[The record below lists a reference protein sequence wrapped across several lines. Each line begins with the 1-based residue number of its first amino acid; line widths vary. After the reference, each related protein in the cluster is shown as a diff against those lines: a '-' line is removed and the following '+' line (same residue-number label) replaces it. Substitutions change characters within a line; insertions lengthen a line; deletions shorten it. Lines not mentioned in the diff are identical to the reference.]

1 MRNTSIL
8 RWEELVINAFPA
20 IASELYDSWLLR
32 YSNGYTYRGNC
43 VNPLY
48 AGEGA
53 LVEKIIV
60 CEARYAGRNLPCV
73 FKMTP
78 DAPAQL
84 DALLEERGYCDAKH
98 ADIMAREITSD
109 CFLKQPDVTVLCEFT
124 DAWMIDFAVLNE
136 TTEEPDFS
144 SVKRML
150 FQIQYIA
157 AMFGKMERWLDV
169 RLVYRSRNISEFL
182 MFVYQNTAADRELR
196 PEFVWKFFGRQP
208 VKVHPLLICKLPSKI
223 RRRSHST
230 KSLVLPINI
239 HIGIV
244 SKNRFRKEPVSC
256 SISSKPKVAPGAA
269 FSKPYTAPFR
279 LHFS

>member
-20 IASELYDSWLLR
+20 IASELYDGWLLR

-48 AGEGA
+48 AGEGT

-60 CEARYAGRNLPCV
+60 CEARYAGRNLPCI

-136 TTEEPDFS
+136 TTKEPDFS

-150 FQIQYIA
+150 YAIPNPVYCGYVWQNGTMA
-157 AMFGKMERWLDV
+157 GCAFGVQEQEYLGIFDV
-169 RLVYRSRNISEFL
+169 RVSEHCRRQGIATRICMEILRQAASQGASIAYLQVAFKNQAAISLYQKLGFAHQYTYWYRI
-182 MFVYQNTAADRELR
+182 Q
-196 PEFVWKFFGRQP
+196 K
-208 VKVHPLLICKLPSKI
+208 
-223 RRRSHST
+223 
-230 KSLVLPINI
+230 
-239 HIGIV
+239 
-244 SKNRFRKEPVSC
+244 
-256 SISSKPKVAPGAA
+256 
-269 FSKPYTAPFR
+269 
-279 LHFS
+279 